1 MKTTRQRFSPHQG
14 LYSGLLPVSWTSTR
28 QGRTACTL
36 HGRMACNGNPGR
48 DEQKESRKTVSG
60 LENVVLAAP
69 DIDTAD
75 MIRQL
80 EAIGHLERPL
90 TLLVLKDDGALALSG
105 FVTGGRRRFGADD
118 AYDPWGPI
126 GGKTVWRSG
135 HLCVSSRNI
144 NFGAHNSL
152 RVLQRYLRAS
162 AYVAGRSTKDF
173 IRR

>member
-1 MKTTRQRFSPHQG
+1 
-14 LYSGLLPVSWTSTR
+14 
-28 QGRTACTL
+28 
-36 HGRMACNGNPGR
+36 MACNGNPGR

-69 DIDTAD
+69 DIDTVD

-135 HLCVSSRNI
+135 HLCVSSRRVEGTLSRRESHALDRSAKPYEHVSYRI
-144 NFGAHNSL
+144 CGA
-152 RVLQRYLRAS
+152 
-162 AYVAGRSTKDF
+162 
-173 IRR
+173 